1 MAIDINISNY
11 EGFLLSYIDGE
22 LREEE
27 MSALEAFLDQHPA
40 IRQELDLLEST
51 RLLPEEDVVFDNK
64 QALYKTGAVPTNMEA
79 LMLSYVDGELNSDE
93 QKELSTFLEKRPAAQ
108 KELNLLL
115 ASKLDNSE
123 QIVFPDKSSLYKH
136 SRKPVYRIAAVWWG
150 AAAAVVAGFMVWMMP
165 MENGRQAHSHPVL
178 ADAVKRSAQVG
189 TVPATSSVPAG
200 VPETVQS
207 ANTRNVVAETVQPRN
222 VKPANINHGTV
233 AAQEK
238 THPESA
244 ATTAVTQSA
253 RTESSGN
260 PQLPPP
266 RNTTQEIM
274 ERQVAPV
281 AAPSVALN
289 NSHSVGIAEKETVIA
304 AGIPTS
310 TPAPVADVSHNT
322 GAPGIKGELIMS
334 VSGSDSKI
342 LDKVTN
348 VAKFFSRKRNN

>member
-22 LREEE
+22 LTEGE
-27 MSALEAFLDQHPA
+27 MSALEVFLDQHPA

-64 QALYKTGAVPTNMEA
+64 QALYKSGTVATTMEE
-79 LMLSYVDGELNSDE
+79 LMLSYVDGELDSN
-93 QKELSTFLEKRPAAQ
+93 QQQELATYLDQRPSAQ
-108 KELNLLL
+108 KDLNLLL
-115 ASKLDNSE
+115 ASRLDSSE
-123 QIVFPDKSSLYKH
+123 QIIFPDKSSLYKH

-165 MENGRQAHSHPVL
+165 LENGRQAHSRPVL

-189 TVPATSSVPAG
+189 TAPATSSVPVD
-200 VPETVQS
+200 VPETVPS
-207 ANTRNVVAETVQPRN
+207 TDTRNVAAETTTPRI
-222 VKPANINHGTV
+222 VKPANISHGTV
-233 AAQEK
+233 AAVEK
-238 THPESA
+238 SQPETV
-244 ATTAVTQSA
+244 ATTTVTQSA
-253 RTESSGN
+253 RTESSGS

-266 RNTTQEIM
+266 RNTTQEIF
-274 ERQVAPV
+274 ERQATPV
-281 AAPSVALN
+281 SPPSVALN
-289 NSHSVGIAEKETVIA
+289 NSHSVGVSEKEPVIA
-304 AGIPTS
+304 AGIPAS